1 MKIQIHIGIFLLVLL
16 PVFGAFAQTYKNVE
30 IRPRTILIGETNPF
44 YLMTTEFLR
53 NNATTQRRASRDIH
67 IRQIGF
73 NNQLIS
79 NVRSASSD
87 IVLYQM
93 GNQNQTYLNRSS
105 VDIREQVIQQ
115 GNNNVFY
122 DIGRNWTLYHSGQ
135 IFQQGNNQKLLY
147 IGSNSLSERI
157 RVSMRGNNQ
166 TVIIRNINRR

>member
-1 MKIQIHIGIFLLVLL
+1 MKIQIYLRILLLVLL

-30 IRPRTILIGETNPF
+30 IRPRTVLIGETNPF
-44 YLMTTEFLR
+44 NLITTEFLR
-53 NNATTQRRASRDIH
+53 NNATPQRRTSRDVH

-73 NNQLIS
+73 NNQFIS
-79 NVRSASSD
+79 KVRSASSD
-87 IVLYQM
+87 IVMYQM
-93 GNQNQTYLNRSS
+93 GNQNQAYLNRNAI
-105 VDIREQVIQQ
+105 DIREQILQR

-135 IFQQGNNQKLLY
+135 IYQQGNNQKLLY